1 MDNDLFNNM
10 RLVILNNKEENIKNK
25 YNKIKIENIK
35 IDINR
40 KNIHF
45 YYIINKKIKEDNYE
59 EYIKDNI
66 IIDNYDGYWLNK
78 DYKYIK
84 IKRDNIYS
92 IYINIIYKNN
102 INNDGEYY
110 IQYSINDDKNY
121 SKNLKGLDIIY
132 NTTNINGYIKIIINS
147 SKLIYNSIIY
157 DKNGHNKDYYLYNIK
172 RIDNNHI
179 YNIKPLSNVPIEGDY
194 SIKILNEDDK
204 EIDYKYIYI
213 QENILNNNII

>member
-110 IQYSINDDKNY
+110 IQYSINDNKNY
-121 SKNLKGLDIIY
+121 SKNFKGLDIIY

-157 DKNGHNKDYYLYNIK
+157 DKNNHNKDYYLYNIK